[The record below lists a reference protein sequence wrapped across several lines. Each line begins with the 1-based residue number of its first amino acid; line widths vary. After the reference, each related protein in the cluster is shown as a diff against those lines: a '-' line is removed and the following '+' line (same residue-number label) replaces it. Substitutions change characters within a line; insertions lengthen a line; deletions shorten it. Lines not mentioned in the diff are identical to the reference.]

1 MREAGSLALLAR
13 ALGLTRAIREDYIAD
28 LRDNYNIEHGE
39 WAYKS
44 SCLTEFGKE
53 ICIYYQSV
61 LTQTAS
67 GL

>member
-39 WAYKS
+39 GFTTTKGWSACFDKDVCALNS
-44 SCLTEFGKE
+44 RRF
-53 ICIYYQSV
+53 
-61 LTQTAS
+61 
-67 GL
+67 